1 MAQKRKLSADE
12 VRAAVLD
19 SDEEDMDQSD
29 YGNSDDF
36 ESESDLESED
46 DVPMIVNNQV
56 SLQDISSSDSENDVP
71 GPSIATRGS
80 GHGGRG
86 DARGNQP
93 AARGRGVG
101 NQLFINYQRYFI
113 CSKNT
118 TM

>member
-1 MAQKRKLSADE
+1 
-12 VRAAVLD
+12 
-19 SDEEDMDQSD
+19 MDQSD

-56 SLQDISSSDSENDVP
+56 SLLDISSSDSENDVP